1 MAPTFCSKT
10 AKNGSLQNKV
20 TEIQL
25 PHINICKMQ
34 KENEMK
40 WKSSAYFCIAER
52 TNLEHIILT

>member
-34 KENEMK
+34 KENEIK
-40 WKSSAYFCIAER
+40 KQRLLLHS
-52 TNLEHIILT
+52 

>member
-25 PHINICKMQ
+25 PHINICKMR
-34 KENEMK
+34 KENENE
-40 WKSSAYFCIAER
+40 KSSAYFCIAER

>member
-1 MAPTFCSKT
+1 MAPTFCSET

-34 KENEMK
+34 KIMK
-40 WKSSAYFCIAER
+40 KQRLLLHS
-52 TNLEHIILT
+52 

>member
-1 MAPTFCSKT
+1 MAPTFCSET

-34 KENEMK
+34 KENEK
-40 WKSSAYFCIAER
+40 AVPTFAQLRE
-52 TNLEHIILT
+52 LT